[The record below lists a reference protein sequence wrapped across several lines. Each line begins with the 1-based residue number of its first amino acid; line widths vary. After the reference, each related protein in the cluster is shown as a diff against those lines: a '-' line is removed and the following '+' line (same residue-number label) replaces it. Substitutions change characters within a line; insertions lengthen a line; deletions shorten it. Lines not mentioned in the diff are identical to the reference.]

1 MIYPKGEVLH
11 QNLSTEYTDVPQ
23 LLATFKTNDFSGV
36 VEIEIGGMKSAFF
49 AASGKVINAAIGVES
64 DPPAMVGEEAIEE
77 LLNLASQSKGT
88 LNIYQAPALEVE
100 FAASTLMKSELL
112 FKNLNTDFVRMDLFI
127 KKHADEKLTGYIEIF
142 TKMNQR
148 IGTLSLRDG
157 EIAGLQ
163 VLSESGPPCFFDQ
176 EGVSPLLDEI
186 MRHGAIFSVYRNL
199 SAPIQK
205 KSGAE
210 KKAKAAK
217 TEEPVTE
224 VEKAPVIEFKTEPVI
239 EFKTEPIVEKKAEP
253 VIELKTEPAPGK
265 SEVRTEKQ
273 NANNGVGQDRN
284 MFLQN
289 LQDVLFKME
298 RFIDGVSTKGS
309 FQRVFN
315 ATCIEKSDLYHFLDP
330 FEGQFEYNEKKVRVD
345 DRVETE
351 RFAMAIADCL
361 NHTLLNIQ
369 KEIPNDLVLPAELK
383 GETES
388 VFTHYH
394 DMIRFSGLQS
404 VVPPSLQ

>member
-1 MIYPKGEVLH
+1 MIYPKGEILH

-23 LLATFKTNDFSGV
+23 LLSTLKANDFSGV
-36 VEIEIGGMKSAFF
+36 VDIEIAGVKSAFF
-49 AASGKVINAAIGVES
+49 VVSGQVINAAIGVES

-77 LLNLASQSKGT
+77 LLNLASQSKGI
-88 LNIYQAPALEVE
+88 LNVYQVPALELE
-100 FAASTLMKSELL
+100 FATSTLIQSELL

-142 TKMNQR
+142 SKKNQR

-163 VLSESGPPCFFDQ
+163 VLSESGPPCFFER
-176 EGVSPLLDEI
+176 EGVSPLLEEI

-199 SAPIQK
+199 STPTQI
-205 KSGAE
+205 KSGTE

-217 TEEPVTE
+217 TEEPAFE
-224 VEKAPVIEFKTEPVI
+224 VEKAPVIEFKTEPV
-239 EFKTEPIVEKKAEP
+239 PKKAESR
-253 VIELKTEPAPGK
+253 VEK
-265 SEVRTEKQ
+265 SK
-273 NANNGVGQDRN
+273 ADNGAGQDRN
-284 MFLQN
+284 TFLLN

-298 RFIDGVSTKGS
+298 RFIDSVSEKGS
-309 FQRVFN
+309 FQRVFK
-315 ATCIEKSDLYHFLDP
+315 AACIEKSDLCHFLDP
-330 FEGQFEYNEKKVRVD
+330 FEGQFEHHAKKIRID

-361 NHTLLNIQ
+361 NYTLSNIQ
-369 KEIPNDLVLPAELK
+369 KELSDDLVLPAELK

-388 VFTHYH
+388 VFTHYL
-394 DMIRFSGLQS
+394 DMIRLSGLQS
-404 VVPPSLQ
+404 IIPSSL